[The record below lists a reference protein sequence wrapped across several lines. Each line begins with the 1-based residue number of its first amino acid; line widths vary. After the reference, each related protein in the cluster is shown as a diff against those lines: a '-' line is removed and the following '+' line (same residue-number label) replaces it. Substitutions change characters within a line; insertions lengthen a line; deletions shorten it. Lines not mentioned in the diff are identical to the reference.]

1 MYKGRL
7 ADGRDVAVSLF
18 SKNDAALRCFV
29 AEMNIL
35 SHLHH
40 RNVVMLIGH
49 CVNNEQMII
58 VYEYA
63 ANRSL
68 AFYLGEKAGSNL
80 DWPTRYKIAH
90 GFAKGL
96 AYLHEDCHPRIVH
109 GDIKPSNVLLTDSFE
124 PKIAGFGFSTFLK
137 DDEIDATVAIVGSSG
152 YVDPEYLCSG
162 RLTEKSD
169 VFSFGVVLLQII
181 TGKEPVIEQN
191 GVEESLVS
199 WATQLIAE
207 GSIDGNYDK
216 LMDSKLGKN
225 YNHHEMKNMI
235 ECAAFCVRFSGKGR
249 PKMSQVV
256 QALEGLLSLDF
267 LGNEDEDHNYEA
279 EDDDLASE

>member
-1 MYKGRL
+1 MGFFTRFFSCGPCGSLVGRRYPHGAVVEDTEEEEIVFAFPGNKFTLEELRVATNDFCENIVSDTYISMYKGWL
-7 ADGRDVAVSLF
+7 ADGRDVAVGLF

-49 CVNNEQMII
+49 CVNNEQMIT

-90 GFAKGL
+90 GFGKGL

-181 TGKEPVIEQN
+181 TGKEPVIEQ
-191 GVEESLVS
+191 
-199 WATQLIAE
+199 W
-207 GSIDGNYDK
+207 Y
-216 LMDSKLGKN
+216 
-225 YNHHEMKNMI
+225 
-235 ECAAFCVRFSGKGR
+235 
-249 PKMSQVV
+249 
-256 QALEGLLSLDF
+256 
-267 LGNEDEDHNYEA
+267 
-279 EDDDLASE
+279 